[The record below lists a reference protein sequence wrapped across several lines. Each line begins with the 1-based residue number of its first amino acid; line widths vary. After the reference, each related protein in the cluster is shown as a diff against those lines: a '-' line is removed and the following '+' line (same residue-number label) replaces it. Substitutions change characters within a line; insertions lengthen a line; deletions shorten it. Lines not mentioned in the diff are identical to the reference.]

1 MNLSKIIT
9 TTAII
14 ATTIFAAANC
24 AGDQKALKTALATVD
39 TIAVISAAD
48 INAENKNHPREL
60 YIDGVQDG
68 GFPPTYYERQPKS
81 PYPAEYATIIPE
93 VINYMK
99 TKFPDKKLELVT
111 RDKLPVK
118 DGKINWGETKYN
130 MYYVLDFRAYYKMN
144 YNQSL
149 PRQAGYLSS
158 FQFESSLNL
167 SAYGKNEKG
176 EYKNIALSG
185 LFPNYTLSSIT
196 VTDPNWMNN
205 HYSYMVESNPAM
217 YLKLLLDYKP
227 FDQLQ
232 IVDPTIATAKKNL
245 DKFAEKIYLADK

>member
-1 MNLSKIIT
+1 
-9 TTAII
+9 
-14 ATTIFAAANC
+14 
-24 AGDQKALKTALATVD
+24 
-39 TIAVISAAD
+39 
-48 INAENKNHPREL
+48 
-60 YIDGVQDG
+60 
-68 GFPPTYYERQPKS
+68 
-81 PYPAEYATIIPE
+81 
-93 VINYMK
+93 
-99 TKFPDKKLELVT
+99 
-111 RDKLPVK
+111 
-118 DGKINWGETKYN
+118 
-130 MYYVLDFRAYYKMN
+130 MYYVLDFRAYYKMY
-144 YNQSL
+144 YNKSQ
-149 PRQAGYLSS
+149 PVRETGTQHLSF

-245 DKFAEKIYLADK
+245 DKFAGRLYLKKIQRFLCSWKPERGLLGSDTRVFLADRNQPLFVVAQKKSGKSMDRFIVRAVHAATKPKSIS